1 MTYYQDPPEWTEEDW
16 REWIVASED
25 EEVLREAYRLQ
36 AEQATREQ
44 ER

>member
-1 MTYYQDPPEWTEEDW
+1 MTYYQDMDEWSPDDW
-16 REWIVASED
+16 REWIVASEE

-36 AEQATREQ
+36 AEQATRES